1 MKTLHDAVYAVYT
14 NAVTVRGND
23 IDSLIAVDVNEAP
36 ITLNKTT
43 IASKL
48 AEIQAEE
55 INKQETELSAKQSAQ
70 NKLTALGLTADE
82 IKALL
87 GVSA

>member
-23 IDSLIAVDVNEAP
+23 IDSLVVVDVNEAP
-36 ITLNKTT
+36 IALNKAT

-48 AEIQAEE
+48 
-55 INKQETELSAKQSAQ
+55 TELQVAETTSEQTAIASKASALA
-70 NKLTALGLTADE
+70 KLTALGLTQAE
-82 IKALL
+82 VKALI
-87 GVSA
+87 G